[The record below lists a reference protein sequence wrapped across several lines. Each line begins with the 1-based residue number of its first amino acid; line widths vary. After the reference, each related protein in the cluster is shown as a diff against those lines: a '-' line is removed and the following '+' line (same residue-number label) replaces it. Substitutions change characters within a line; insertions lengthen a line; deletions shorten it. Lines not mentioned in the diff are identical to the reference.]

1 MSNPYHRS
9 ALAELFPRVLKRKL
23 GLSQKRK
30 KDLMVQNVLTTL
42 DLGKGVDLGR
52 LQQSFHGV
60 SSASLDNMSDSKAG
74 IVSMVKLD
82 KCCTT
87 IHLFV
92 LPERQILRSEYLS
105 CHDDSL

>member
-1 MSNPYHRS
+1 
-9 ALAELFPRVLKRKL
+9 
-23 GLSQKRK
+23 
-30 KDLMVQNVLTTL
+30 MVQNVMTTL

-74 IVSMVKLD
+74 IVSMVKID
-82 KCCTT
+82 KCCTA

-92 LPERQILRSEYLS
+92 LPVRQIVWSKDLTSYKRESN
-105 CHDDSL
+105 